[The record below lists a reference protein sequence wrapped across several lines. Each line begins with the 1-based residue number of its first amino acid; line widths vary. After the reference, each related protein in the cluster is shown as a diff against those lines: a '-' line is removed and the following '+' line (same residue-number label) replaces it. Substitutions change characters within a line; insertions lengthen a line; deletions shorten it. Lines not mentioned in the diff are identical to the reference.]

1 MSQDST
7 AAASSAGPGPVP
19 KDYLAGLKEN
29 ARFDL
34 MSGMILFLIAL
45 PLSLAIAIA
54 SGVPA
59 IAGVLTAMVGGM
71 VGAMLGGS
79 HVTINGAAAG
89 LIVIVLGAVTELG
102 GGDPI
107 LGYKLALAVGVAMG
121 VIQIIMGLAKAGTM
135 TNLFPFSVVEG
146 MIAGIGVII
155 MSKQIHVVLGVK
167 AGGNMLA
174 VISAIPNSFH
184 VVLGVKAG
192 GNMLAVISAIPNSFI
207 NMAPQSAIIGAT
219 AIAIMILW
227 PKLFATIAK
236 FVPAPM
242 VIMMVTIPM
251 GIFMGLDAKLL
262 VNVPLNFADSF
273 VFPDFSQITSATS
286 IKYIITFVL
295 VGSLESLLTA
305 AAMEKKDPWKRRNN
319 MNRELWSKGVSNTI
333 SSLIGGIPMI
343 AEVVRS
349 STNIMVGART
359 RWSNFFH
366 GFFMLV
372 FVAGLPWLLNMIPLA
387 ALAGMLCVIG
397 FRLAHPNIWI
407 HISHTGKDEL
417 VFMVATT
424 AGVVLI
430 DLLVGVLLGMWLSI
444 AMNAIRAGKENRFK
458 SVPLFLIVHAALFGI
473 GIYFELHHNALMAM
487 LFMLL
492 PVVLGIVG
500 FKTNFEVKESGDS
513 VTVAFGGPV
522 VYTSMIQVRNMLD
535 KLPGGKKVVIDFS
548 NAGLIDHTV
557 REKFSDFAAE
567 YARDTGGT
575 VTQTGLEKHT
585 ATCHHELASLVR

>member
-1 MSQDST
+1 MSHDT
-7 AAASSAGPGPVP
+7 TNATASSVGPGPIP

-29 ARFDL
+29 IKFDA
-34 MSGMILFLIAL
+34 MSGFILFLIAL
-45 PLSLAIAIA
+45 PLSLAIALA

-59 IAGVLTAMVGGM
+59 IAGVLTAMVGGI
-71 VGAMLGGS
+71 VGALLGGS
-79 HVTINGAAAG
+79 YVTINGAAAG
-89 LIVIVLGAVTELG
+89 LIVIVLGAVAELG

-107 LGYKLALAVGVAMG
+107 LGYKLALAVGVVMG
-121 VIQIIMGLAKAGTM
+121 VIQIILGLVKAGSM

-146 MIAGIGVII
+146 MIAGIGIII

-167 AGGNMLA
+167 AGGSMLA
-174 VISAIPNSFH
+174 VIAAIPS
-184 VVLGVKAG
+184 
-192 GNMLAVISAIPNSFI
+192 SFI

-227 PKLFATIAK
+227 PKFFQKIAK

-251 GIFMGLDAKLL
+251 AMAFKLDPKLL
-262 VNVPLNFADSF
+262 VNVPLKFADSF

-286 IKYIITFVL
+286 IKFIITFVF
-295 VGSLESLLTA
+295 VGTLESLLTA

-319 MNRELWSKGVSNTI
+319 MNRELWSKGVSNAL

-366 GFFMLV
+366 GFFMLI
-372 FVAGLPWLLNMIPLA
+372 FVALLPWLLNMIPLA

-397 FRLAHPNIWI
+397 FRLAHPSIWA
-407 HISHTGKDEL
+407 HIAHTGKDEL
-417 VFMVATT
+417 VFMAATT
-424 AGVVLI
+424 IGVVLI

-444 AMNAIRAGKENRFK
+444 AMNAIRAGKQNRLK

-473 GIYFELHHNALMAM
+473 GIYFEMHHNALMAM

-492 PVVLGIVG
+492 PVAWGIVG
-500 FKTNFEVKESGDS
+500 FKTNIGVKESGDT
-513 VTVAFGGPV
+513 VTVALGGPV
-522 VYTSMIQVRNMLD
+522 VYTSMIGIRNMLD
-535 KLPGGKKVVIDFS
+535 KLPGGKKVVIDFPTR
-548 NAGLIDHTV
+548 G
-557 REKFSDFAAE
+557 
-567 YARDTGGT
+567 
-575 VTQTGLEKHT
+575 
-585 ATCHHELASLVR
+585 